1 MTYQICTRIKFPK
14 LLQKKINKY
23 KCEISNTMVLNTE
36 NIKNNK
42 TICRTKINEFLIIL
56 GITKKT
62 LKLDTFDLSYY
73 ISLYLV
79 EVRY

>member
-42 TICRTKINEFLIIL
+42 TICRTKNNES
-56 GITKKT
+56 KK
-62 LKLDTFDLSYY
+62 LETFDLSYY
-73 ISLYLV
+73 IIISCTV

>member
-1 MTYQICTRIKFPK
+1 VRAQI
-14 LLQKKINKY
+14 
-23 KCEISNTMVLNTE
+23 LNTE

-42 TICRTKINEFLIIL
+42 TICRTKINESNSINN
-56 GITKKT
+56 TRYYKKT